1 MSAPVLERYVTAGEL
16 AELMGVS
23 LRTVKQW
30 TSEGM
35 PSETW
40 GMRARRYLPSQAM
53 GWAHARGTMSAV
65 NRSGRRANA
74 AGHQPKE

>member
-1 MSAPVLERYVTAGEL
+1 MSSPALERYVTAGEL

-23 LRTVKQW
+23 VRTVKTW

-40 GMRARRYLPSQAM
+40 GMRARRYLPSAAIA
-53 GWAHARGTMSAV
+53 WARDRTKITADQ
-65 NRSGRRANA
+65 RSGRRANA
-74 AGHQPKE
+74 NGPHR